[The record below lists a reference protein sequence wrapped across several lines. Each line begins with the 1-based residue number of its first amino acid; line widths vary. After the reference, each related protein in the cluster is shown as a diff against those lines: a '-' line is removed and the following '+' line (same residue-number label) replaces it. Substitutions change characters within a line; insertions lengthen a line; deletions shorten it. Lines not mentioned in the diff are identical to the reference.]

1 MKVGDLVIRAYAF
14 QDDHL
19 YGIIVALQPPPTIGN
34 VSYAHDGFVVLWP
47 DGATTYE
54 SEFELDPAD
63 WNQR

>member
-19 YGIIVALQPPPTIGN
+19 YGIIVGVAPPPSIGN
-34 VSYAHDGFVVLWP
+34 VSYDGMPFVVLWG
-47 DGATTYE
+47 DGATTHE

-63 WNQR
+63 WNRG